1 MKENSIFLK
10 EESLFISKVNSLF
23 NNKEYLQ
30 VAALRH
36 KVFENIDLY
45 KKTEVI
51 YQVASSLF
59 FGRFFEETISFIDE
73 LRKKEVESMLYSFY
87 YLASC
92 IALDDINLAKSYL
105 KRSKLMND
113 NYISEIISE
122 DGANYSSILNVENI
136 DDILNV
142 NVFLEAV
149 ADDDFVLVD
158 KPLVVEL
165 LDEVDVEGRGCF
177 EVDVVL
183 EGFAEHE
190 FKVRRLGAVA
200 VIVAALVVSLGDGD
214 VEEALGALYLRANL
228 G

>member
-1 MKENSIFLK
+1 MKENNIFLK

-73 LRKKEVESMLYSFY
+73 LRKREVESMIYSFY

-92 IALDDINLAKSYL
+92 IALDDINSMQIIDKDSLRGLLVKLRCGDFIKTNYL
-105 KRSKLMND
+105 LLINNK
-113 NYISEIISE
+113 NYYCIPEEDIDGEITSQFFRK
-122 DGANYSSILNVENI
+122 IL
-136 DDILNV
+136 
-142 NVFLEAV
+142 
-149 ADDDFVLVD
+149 
-158 KPLVVEL
+158 
-165 LDEVDVEGRGCF
+165 G
-177 EVDVVL
+177 
-183 EGFAEHE
+183 
-190 FKVRRLGAVA
+190 
-200 VIVAALVVSLGDGD
+200 GDS
-214 VEEALGALYLRANL
+214 NKTIHI
-228 G
+228 

>member
-1 MKENSIFLK
+1 MKENNIFLK

-73 LRKKEVESMLYSFY
+73 LRKKEVESMIYSFY

-136 DDILNV
+136 DDIPCLLLINYV
-142 NVFLEAV
+142 NEF
-149 ADDDFVLVD
+149 D
-158 KPLVVEL
+158 KEGK
-165 LDEVDVEGRGCF
+165 DVEKDFKEEDIRVYKYF
-177 EVDVVL
+177 EMIDNIYLLNYDSEIVDYMINIGKL
-183 EGFAEHE
+183 LFQ
-190 FKVRRLGAVA
+190 
-200 VIVAALVVSLGDGD
+200 
-214 VEEALGALYLRANL
+214 N
-228 G
+228 